1 MKFNEPT
8 NPWLDADTDLLR
20 QLVAE
25 NASNAEI
32 SDRMGRSILAI
43 KSKLTRLALPPRVRV
58 QKAWP
63 PEVTAQLIML
73 RDEAR
78 LGWTE
83 IAKRLGRSSGT
94 CWSKYAYI
102 KNSTPKNKIER
113 REPID
118 MESHREWRRR
128 QMLSPVSLTAALLGD
143 PLPGYSALDK
153 RA

>member
-43 KSKLTRLALPPRVRV
+43 KSKLTRL
-58 QKAWP
+58 
-63 PEVTAQLIML
+63 AQLIML